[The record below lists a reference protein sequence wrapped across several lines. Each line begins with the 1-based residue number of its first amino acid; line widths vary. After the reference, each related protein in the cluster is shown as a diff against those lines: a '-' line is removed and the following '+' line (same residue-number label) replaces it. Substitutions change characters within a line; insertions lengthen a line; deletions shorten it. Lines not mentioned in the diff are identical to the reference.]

1 MTLIV
6 EFIDTSVLVEILR
19 IPGKS
24 QCHEAT
30 VAQLNERATAGTRFI
45 LPTATIIETGKHVF
59 QLKDGGARRA
69 CAERFVQLLRL
80 TARGSAPGRFTA
92 VPGPRNFSISCA
104 PAAPRNWIS

>member
-69 CAERFVQLLRL
+69 CAERFVQPNDSSSF
-80 TARGSAPGRFTA
+80 SA
-92 VPGPRNFSISCA
+92 
-104 PAAPRNWIS
+104 